1 MFDFAVL
8 EYTDNGEKKVAIV
21 QKTEYEAIKA
31 KLSEEDAMRLMK
43 FSQLKRLPDVITINN
58 GFPDI
63 EEGYKEVVEKNA
75 GRIGQIL
82 RAYSAFVKS
91 AVSQDEQGKLF
102 TDPSLQSVFVFR
114 TWILPKFYQLWG
126 HTFTGASYNYRDKK
140 LVMGVMGS
148 CLSRMLTLGIYNPLR
163 NAALNTFDEDT
174 RDIYL
179 RNANRESTLGF
190 VYQVMLCAWYTALS
204 SVALL
209 LRAMDPD
216 GDDRKTWWRKYLEAW
231 AIKTASEHF
240 DTTTMLGI
248 LPTFNKVSYLDLLAY
263 AFFQESVEGAKF
275 LANEA
280 GFDAEPSVHKSGEY
294 KNALKAETIF
304 FNNFVPFSDIFI
316 SGNDR
321 ASEIH
326 YLVGNGGAAG
336 LFYQFIQDMVV
347 NKDEINQIR
356 GRLKEV
362 YENEVRTGLQLK
374 DARDSKI
381 DRNIIQYDVPVIA
394 QGLLALNGISYK
406 DGIHPEVDPDKY
418 VKNGKP
424 TLVGKA
430 IIANEVFKKVT
441 NLNNITSYY
450 TESSM
455 DFDDDFEAPR
465 LYDKN
470 DSNYMKAMAKRMA
483 YEVLNDAMKPY
494 DTKFFINMADLTID
508 GLRVSEEL
516 ALRELENKYKDHPD
530 QLKYLLKKSKEKVA
544 DKMYT
549 LINGGYERYNEDDD
563 GETESVK
570 WMDLLDIDINDGQY
584 KWLRDFVNK
593 NHVYYDDDND

>member
-1 MFDFAVL
+1 M
-8 EYTDNGEKKVAIV
+8 
-21 QKTEYEAIKA
+21 
-31 KLSEEDAMRLMK
+31 
-43 FSQLKRLPDVITINN
+43 
-58 GFPDI
+58 
-63 EEGYKEVVEKNA
+63 
-75 GRIGQIL
+75 
-82 RAYSAFVKS
+82 
-91 AVSQDEQGKLF
+91 
-102 TDPSLQSVFVFR
+102 
-114 TWILPKFYQLWG
+114 
-126 HTFTGASYNYRDKK
+126 
-140 LVMGVMGS
+140 
-148 CLSRMLTLGIYNPLR
+148 
-163 NAALNTFDEDT
+163 
-174 RDIYL
+174 
-179 RNANRESTLGF
+179 
-190 VYQVMLCAWYTALS
+190 
-204 SVALL
+204 
-209 LRAMDPD
+209 
-216 GDDRKTWWRKYLEAW
+216 
-231 AIKTASEHF
+231 
-240 DTTTMLGI
+240 
-248 LPTFNKVSYLDLLAY
+248 
-263 AFFQESVEGAKF
+263 
-275 LANEA
+275 
-280 GFDAEPSVHKSGEY
+280 
-294 KNALKAETIF
+294 
-304 FNNFVPFSDIFI
+304 
-316 SGNDR
+316 
-321 ASEIH
+321 
-326 YLVGNGGAAG
+326 
-336 LFYQFIQDMVV
+336 
-347 NKDEINQIR
+347 
-356 GRLKEV
+356 
-362 YENEVRTGLQLK
+362 
-374 DARDSKI
+374 
-381 DRNIIQYDVPVIA
+381 
-394 QGLLALNGISYK
+394 NGISYK

-549 LINGGYERYNEDDD
+549 LINGGYERYNENDD